1 MRLMIFVDGENVVFR
16 YQEMK
21 KKGRIPKE
29 ENMVNGMLNKHI
41 SHESDVYLW
50 SPCIK
55 VPYNCELIR
64 AYYYT
69 SATGDEN
76 KINSINEKIKN
87 INPAF
92 NHGNLTASST
102 LNLYPEVFKKTRKN
116 QKSKGVDIKMAV
128 DILSHTHQN
137 NIDLVYLISGD
148 GDYKPVVEEVIRQ
161 GKRIW
166 IAAFSNGLNSALKL
180 SADRFIDLDDIF
192 FEPSQ

>member
-137 NIDLVYLISGD
+137 NVDLVYLISGD

>member
-1 MRLMIFVDGENVVFR
+1 MVFR